1 MAIDGEQVCSLCRK
15 AGLSTP
21 YCSRGCQ
28 AGDWPEHKK
37 TCGVATAPAGRPS
50 SSSSGA
56 KIEELVE
63 TKREQQQ
70 QQQKAP
76 SPSSSSSSAPPAR
89 TQQQQQQQPDATG
102 GPDQVWERIPDSSLA
117 GID

>member
-37 TCGVATAPAGRPS
+37 TCGVATAPAGRPA
-50 SSSSGA
+50 SSGA

-70 QQQKAP
+70 QKASSP
-76 SPSSSSSSAPPAR
+76 SSSSSSSAPPAR
-89 TQQQQQQQPDATG
+89 TQQQQQPDAAG